1 LRSTDIFNLDFTATG
16 AFDSIETQSRLDR
29 VAAMTNEA
37 MQALEET
44 IAGGCREESAWRM
57 LASLYLGVGNVN
69 AFNELEAR
77 HEREFGVTMFRV
89 MHAPKPPREQ
99 SRKLFQ
105 MPARITAGRLPPT
118 EDVLAACASD
128 AGAALDFSRVRGADA
143 PGLQE
148 LIIFLARLPHNQDRP
163 EMPGIERL
171 MTSLLKAAESES
183 GTRLMWDVLFAYHM
197 LMDDEKSFDETALRF
212 AVKFGVSPPSFDRPP
227 KR

>member
-1 LRSTDIFNLDFTATG
+1 MRSTDIFNLDFTATG
-16 AFDSIETQSRLDR
+16 AFDSIETQSRLDQ
-29 VAAMTNEA
+29 VAALTNEA

-57 LASLYLGVGNVN
+57 LASLYLGVGNIN
-69 AFNELEAR
+69 AFNEIEMR
-77 HEREFGVTMFRV
+77 HEREFGVTMFQ
-89 MHAPKPPREQ
+89 MLHAPKPPRDQ
-99 SRKLFQ
+99 NRRLFQ
-105 MPARITAGRLPPT
+105 MPARITAGRLPPID
-118 EDVLAACASD
+118 EVLAACASD

-148 LIIFLARLPHNQDRP
+148 LSAFLARLPHNQDRP
-163 EMPGIERL
+163 ELPGIERL
-171 MTSLLKAAESES
+171 TASLLKAAESES

-212 AVKFGVSPPSFDRPP
+212 AVKFGVSPPSFDRPA